1 MIHVVLADDH
11 ALIREGIKKVL
22 TREPDVE
29 VVCEAANAQEVL
41 DYLARR
47 KTPAVIVLDIN
58 LPGMSGLDA
67 VKYIHKLTPAA
78 HVLMLSMYPEDR
90 FAVRALKAGAAGYVT
105 KGSAAE
111 ELLTAIRKVASGKRY
126 LSPAVAEMLAAEISG
141 PIEKLPHE
149 TLSDREFQILM
160 MIVQGKTVKEVS
172 RELVL
177 SVNTVNTYRAR
188 ILDKMNMSS
197 VQELVRYA
205 FDNKLLE

>member
-1 MIHVVLADDH
+1 MISIVLADDH

-22 TREPDVE
+22 TRQPDLE
-29 VVCEAANAQEVL
+29 VVCEASNAQEVL
-41 DYLARR
+41 DFLA
-47 KTPAVIVLDIN
+47 KKPANLVVLDIN
-58 LPGMSGLDA
+58 LPGMSGLDSL
-67 VKYIHKLTPAA
+67 KYIHKLAPTI
-78 HVLMLSMYPEDR
+78 HVLMLSMYPEDS

-105 KGSAAE
+105 KGSAAD
-111 ELLTAIRKVASGKRY
+111 ELISAIRKVASGKRY
-126 LSPAVAEMLAAEISG
+126 LSPAVAEMLAVELSG
-141 PIEKLPHE
+141 PGERMPHE

-160 MIVQGKTVKEVS
+160 MIVQGKTVKEIS

-177 SVNTVNTYRAR
+177 SINTVKTYRAR